1 MVVRL
6 VIILIV
12 FSISNKATAEIF
24 KCTTSEGKI
33 TFQQEPCE
41 SGVERKIESKKKA
54 QVSGIHSSWF
64 DKPLYSV
71 ETARCTET
79 GCICGERNKVYSQS
93 IKYRVLNALRRLHS
107 AWESHERSIKSHRS
121 MTSSRNYAR
130 NYSRSNKS
138 LLSSSCEVSISQ
150 ETLKLYYKEVA
161 DDIINVYQ
169 SASKEL
175 EKLEKTCRSA
185 SGELSCGKKTKR
197 NHRSAERKKKRVAS
211 DYFSLMQ
218 EIKRLERPRI

>member
-1 MVVRL
+1 MWVRFG
-6 VIILIV
+6 LIV
-12 FSISNKATAEIF
+12 LLAILSNSVTAEIF

-41 SGVERKIESKKKA
+41 GGVERKIESKKKA
-54 QVSGIHSSWF
+54 AVSGIHSSWF

-150 ETLKLYYKEVA
+150 ETLKLYYNDIA
-161 DDIINVYQ
+161 DEIINVYQ
-169 SASKEL
+169 SASRDL
-175 EKLEKTCRSA
+175 EKLEKICRST
-185 SGELSCGKKTKR
+185 SGDLNCGKKNKR